1 MEHIVLVCGGRHYR
15 DYRTLWAVMDSL
27 NPQPT
32 LVVVGGATGA
42 DFLAEVWAFSSGIPV
57 SCHPADWRTHGYAA
71 GPIRNGEMLAKE
83 QPHLVVAFPGGAGTA
98 SMMRLARK
106 AGVEVLEVK

>member
-15 DYRTLWAVMDSL
+15 DYRTLWTVMDGLS
-27 NPQPT
+27 PQPT
-32 LVVVGGATGA
+32 RVVSGGATGA
-42 DFLAEVWAFSSGIPV
+42 DFLAEIWAFSRGIPIAV
-57 SCHPADWRTHGYAA
+57 YPADWKAHGYAA

-83 QPHLVVAFPGGAGTA
+83 HPHLVVAFPGGDGT
-98 SMMRLARK
+98 SDMKRQSRK